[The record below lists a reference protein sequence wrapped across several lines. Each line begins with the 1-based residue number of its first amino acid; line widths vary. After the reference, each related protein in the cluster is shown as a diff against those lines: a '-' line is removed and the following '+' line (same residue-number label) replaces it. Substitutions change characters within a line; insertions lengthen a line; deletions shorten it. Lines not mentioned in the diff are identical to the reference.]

1 MRSVSFVRL
10 GIAVCAAL
18 ALWLASAPMA
28 EAAPLAK
35 RHHARVARCLCESR
49 RLPRRLPARATF
61 DRSQHRPAYYVLR
74 TPRLVVHRHVSTW
87 LERGRGAKPLRD
99 GDSAALQSNAAAVSG
114 EDDQHLLA
122 RDKEEVALP
131 GGHVSLVAGPNAV
144 KRMWPKLDQWLEG
157 RST

>member
-35 RHHARVARCLCESR
+35 RHNARVARCLCESR

-122 RDKEEVALP
+122 
-131 GGHVSLVAGPNAV
+131 SLEPLGMLAAPQSRIIFNGAVTPRSPRGPPSSPA
-144 KRMWPKLDQWLEG
+144 
-157 RST
+157 